1 MCVCV
6 CVCVCVFCL
15 CYCNNKI
22 KHDEFSIT
30 RVTVLEARK
39 CNFMMENNKSIDLD
53 VIIPLLLKLSIPYA
67 VESVAYISNLSVASN
82 TLPTVLKTAKVVPL
96 PKSKVLIEPNNYSS
110 RSILPPLSKPTYIG
124 HIFINIYLNILK
136 LITLRKFMSTDSLS
150 LLLMMNSTGSR
161 TFLMYVRCS
170 VPVSSVQ
177 TLFLCMPTVRVRK
190 RCSVPMISV

>member
-6 CVCVCVFCL
+6 CVCVCLCL

-30 RVTVLEARK
+30 RVTVLEAGK

-53 VIIPLLLKLSIPYA
+53 VIIPFLLKLSLPYA
-67 VESVAYISNLSVASN
+67 VESVAFVSNLSFASN

-110 RSILPPLSKPTYIG
+110 ISILPPLSKPT
-124 HIFINIYLNILK
+124 
-136 LITLRKFMSTDSLS
+136 
-150 LLLMMNSTGSR
+150 
-161 TFLMYVRCS
+161 
-170 VPVSSVQ
+170 
-177 TLFLCMPTVRVRK
+177 
-190 RCSVPMISV
+190 